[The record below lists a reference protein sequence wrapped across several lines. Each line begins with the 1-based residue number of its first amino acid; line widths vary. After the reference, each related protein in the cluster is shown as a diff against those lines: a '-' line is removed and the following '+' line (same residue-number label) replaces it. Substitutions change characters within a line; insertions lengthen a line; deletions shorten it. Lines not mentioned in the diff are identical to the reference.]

1 MIHRKKIE
9 TKQAL
14 AKNIKMRLVLVHG
27 VCHGAWTWYKV
38 KPLLEAAG
46 HSVTAVDLAASGI
59 STIKVEEIQS
69 LKDYSKPL
77 LEVLSSFGGEEKV
90 IIVAHSMGGI
100 SAALA
105 ADIFLNKI
113 AAIVFLTATMPDTK
127 NPPTYAFE
135 KDLELA
141 KLLVRENPALAK
153 GNLAGTRAFSEEGYG
168 SVTRVYIICGEDHLV
183 REEHQRLIISN
194 FPPKEL
200 IEIKD
205 ADHMPMFSKPQEL
218 CASLLEIAEKYT

>member
-1 MIHRKKIE
+1 
-9 TKQAL
+9 
-14 AKNIKMRLVLVHG
+14 MRLVLVHG

-105 ADIFLNKI
+105 ADIFPNKI

-135 KDLELA
+135 K
-141 KLLVRENPALAK
+141 V
-153 GNLAGTRAFSEEGYG
+153 
-168 SVTRVYIICGEDHLV
+168 
-183 REEHQRLIISN
+183 ISSRIHN
-194 FPPKEL
+194 
-200 IEIKD
+200 D
-205 ADHMPMFSKPQEL
+205 NQN
-218 CASLLEIAEKYT
+218 